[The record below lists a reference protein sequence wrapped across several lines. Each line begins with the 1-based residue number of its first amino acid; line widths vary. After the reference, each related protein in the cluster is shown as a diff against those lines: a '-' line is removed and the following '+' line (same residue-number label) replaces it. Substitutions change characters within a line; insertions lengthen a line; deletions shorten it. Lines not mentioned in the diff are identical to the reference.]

1 MATFVLT
8 TKSGE
13 SYPLEVPTLM
23 GAKELVEM
31 FFDALGES
39 HKK

>member
-13 SYPLEVPTLM
+13 GYALEVPTLL
-23 GAKELVEM
+23 GAKELVEI
-31 FFDALGES
+31 FLDAIQS
-39 HKK
+39 